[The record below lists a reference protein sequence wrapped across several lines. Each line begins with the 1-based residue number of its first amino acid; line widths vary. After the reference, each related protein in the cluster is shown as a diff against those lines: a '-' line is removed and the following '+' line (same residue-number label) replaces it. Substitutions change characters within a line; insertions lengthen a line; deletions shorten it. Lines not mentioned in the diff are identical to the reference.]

1 MLHRSHKECGINH
14 KSVNSFTLVEIAIA
28 SALVLILFVG
38 VYLTITQAF
47 AVTRASREDLRATQI
62 LLERMEGIRLYNWYQ
77 LTASNWIPRRFQEY
91 YYPITNLGPPPGIV
105 YYGEFIV
112 TNAPFITSYADE
124 VRLVIVR
131 LWWTNWV
138 GGAPMVKM
146 REMWTL
152 VAKKG
157 LQNYIYYN

>member
-1 MLHRSHKECGINH
+1 MLLRSQKACRTNH
-14 KSVNSFTLVEIAIA
+14 KWVSSFTLVEIAIA

-38 VYLTITQAF
+38 IYLTITQAF
-47 AVTRASREDLRATQI
+47 AITRASREDLRATQI

-77 LTASNWIPRRFQEY
+77 LTDSNWIPRQFQEY
-91 YYPITNLGPPPGIV
+91 YYPVTNLGPPPGIV

-112 TNAPFITSYADE
+112 TNAPFVTSYADE

-138 GGAPMVKM
+138 GGAPVVKM
-146 REMWTL
+146 REMRTL